1 MKTISLTVPMD
12 YNALTRASDM
22 LHGLAL
28 DLNRE
33 EGKVADSVP
42 TKATP
47 AQGEIMPDATPA
59 LRHPNGQPDYTEAEQ
74 QFAES
79 VAESGPGP
87 STTAVDDQHT
97 PEPDAASVFGE
108 GPGPEVFA
116 DPKPTPETAT
126 TATGTDSAQ
135 PAETTA
141 SAATT
146 AETPEPAQNATAPAG
161 VDLAPSVNT
170 GTLIPWDARIHA
182 GSKAKLAKKPHGWKM
197 KRGVSDELVDQ
208 VEAELIAAM
217 KASPANP
224 VESTPAPPAS
234 EPTPAAPAQ
243 PAAPTGAVTTFPA
256 LMSAITSNKIDQATV
271 TAAVNKAGLQ
281 SLPLLAARPD
291 LIPTV
296 AAELGFGG

>member
-22 LHGLAL
+22 LRGLAL

-33 EGKVADSVP
+33 EGKVADEAPKP
-42 TKATP
+42 TTAATAPAQDAQTITTSATP
-47 AQGEIMPDATPA
+47 APTATDAVTSGTS
-59 LRHPNGQPDYTEAEQ
+59 N
-74 QFAES
+74 
-79 VAESGPGP
+79 GPGP
-87 STTAVDDQHT
+87 STTAVDDQDT
-97 PEPDAASVFGE
+97 PEPDAASVFG
-108 GPGPEVFA
+108 GP
-116 DPKPTPETAT
+116 KPETAPT
-126 TATGTDSAQ
+126 TATGPAGPGETSTEAAVDATTENTQAGQ
-135 PAETTA
+135 PAEST
-141 SAATT
+141 
-146 AETPEPAQNATAPAG
+146 ETPPG
-161 VDLAPSVNT
+161 IDLAPSVNT

-182 GSKAKLAKKPHGWKM
+182 SSKAKLAKKPHGWKM
-197 KRGVSDELVDQ
+197 KRGVSDDLVDQ
-208 VEAELIAAM
+208 VEAELVAAM
-217 KASPANP
+217 QASPANP
-224 VESTPAPPAS
+224 VESTPTPPPAS

-243 PAAPTGAVTTFPA
+243 PAAPIGAVTTFPA

>member
-33 EGKVADSVP
+33 EGKVADEAPKP
-42 TKATP
+42 TTAATAPAPDAQTLTTSATP
-47 AQGEIMPDATPA
+47 APTATDAVT
-59 LRHPNGQPDYTEAEQ
+59 
-74 QFAES
+74 
-79 VAESGPGP
+79 SGT
-87 STTAVDDQHT
+87 SDDT
-97 PEPDAASVFGE
+97 PEPDAASVFG
-108 GPGPEVFA
+108 
-116 DPKPTPETAT
+116 DPKPETAPT
-126 TATGTDSAQ
+126 SATGPAGPGETSTEAAVDATTENTQAGQ
-135 PAETTA
+135 PAEST
-141 SAATT
+141 
-146 AETPEPAQNATAPAG
+146 ETPPG
-161 VDLAPSVNT
+161 IDLAPSVNT
-170 GTLIPWDARIHA
+170 GALIPWDARIHA
-182 GSKAKLAKKPHGWKM
+182 SSKAKLAKKPNGWKM

-224 VESTPAPPAS
+224 AESTPAPPAI

-256 LMSAITSNKIDQATV
+256 LMSAITSNKIDPATV

>member
-33 EGKVADSVP
+33 EGKVADEAPKP
-42 TKATP
+42 TTAATAPAPDAQTLTTSATP
-47 AQGEIMPDATPA
+47 APTATDAATS
-59 LRHPNGQPDYTEAEQ
+59 GTSDYIA
-74 QFAES
+74 
-79 VAESGPGP
+79 GPGP
-87 STTAVDDQHT
+87 FTTAVDDQHT

-141 SAATT
+141 NAATT
-146 AETPEPAQNATAPAG
+146 VGTPEPAQNATAPAG

-224 VESTPAPPAS
+224 VESTPAPPPAS

>member
-33 EGKVADSVP
+33 EGKVADEAPKP
-42 TKATP
+42 TTAATAPAPDAQTLTTSATP
-47 AQGEIMPDATPA
+47 AQTAT
-59 LRHPNGQPDYTEAEQ
+59 D
-74 QFAES
+74 
-79 VAESGPGP
+79 VATSGT
-87 STTAVDDQHT
+87 SDDT
-97 PEPDAASVFGE
+97 PEPDAASVFG
-108 GPGPEVFA
+108 
-116 DPKPTPETAT
+116 DPKPQAPETAT

-146 AETPEPAQNATAPAG
+146 VETPEPAQNAAAPAG

-170 GTLIPWDARIHA
+170 GALIPWDARIHA
-182 GSKAKLAKKPHGWKM
+182 SSKAKLAKEPNGWKM
-197 KRGVSDELVDQ
+197 KRGVSDDLVDQ
-208 VEAELIAAM
+208 VEAELVAAM
-217 KASPANP
+217 QASPANP
-224 VESTPAPPAS
+224 VESTPTPPPAS
-234 EPTPAAPAQ
+234 EPAPSAPAQ

>member
-33 EGKVADSVP
+33 EGKVADEAPKP
-42 TKATP
+42 TTAATAPAPDAQTLTTSATP
-47 AQGEIMPDATPA
+47 AQTAT
-59 LRHPNGQPDYTEAEQ
+59 D
-74 QFAES
+74 
-79 VAESGPGP
+79 VATSGT
-87 STTAVDDQHT
+87 SDDT
-97 PEPDAASVFGE
+97 PEPDAASVFG
-108 GPGPEVFA
+108 
-116 DPKPTPETAT
+116 DPKPQAPETAT

-141 SAATT
+141 NAATT

-224 VESTPAPPAS
+224 VESTPTPPPVDAGRS
-234 EPTPAAPAQ
+234 VVSADPAIGVVHAPAQ

>member
-1 MKTISLTVPMD
+1 MNNISLTVPMD
-12 YNALTRASDM
+12 KNALTRAAEM
-22 LHGLAL
+22 LQGLAS
-28 DLNRE
+28 DLSGE
-33 EGKVADSVP
+33 PVKVETHEHAPSVG
-42 TKATP
+42 A
-47 AQGEIMPDATPA
+47 
-59 LRHPNGQPDYTEAEQ
+59 
-74 QFAES
+74 
-79 VAESGPGP
+79 
-87 STTAVDDQHT
+87 STTAVDDQHVT
-97 PEPDAASVFGE
+97 EPAAT
-108 GPGPEVFA
+108 EVFA
-116 DPKPTPETAT
+116 QQPEATPSPSLFAEQPAEAPKQEAAETAT
-126 TATGTDSAQ
+126 TAAATDSAQ

-141 SAATT
+141 NAATT
-146 AETPEPAQNATAPAG
+146 VETPEPAQNATAPAG

>member
-33 EGKVADSVP
+33 EGKVADGAPKPAP
-42 TKATP
+42 TADTATVADTSTATETSGPAAVSTDTP
-47 AQGEIMPDATPA
+47 APPATEV
-59 LRHPNGQPDYTEAEQ
+59 ND
-74 QFAES
+74 
-79 VAESGPGP
+79 
-87 STTAVDDQHT
+87 
-97 PEPDAASVFGE
+97 EPDAASVFGE

-116 DPKPTPETAT
+116 TPETAT

-141 SAATT
+141 T

-243 PAAPTGAVTTFPA
+243 PATHTGAVTTFPA

>member
-33 EGKVADSVP
+33 EGKVADEAPKP
-42 TKATP
+42 TTAATAPAPDAQTLTTSATP
-47 AQGEIMPDATPA
+47 APTATDVVTSGTS
-59 LRHPNGQPDYTEAEQ
+59 NDTEE
-74 QFAES
+74 
-79 VAESGPGP
+79 VN
-87 STTAVDDQHT
+87 D
-97 PEPDAASVFGE
+97 EPDAASVFGE

-141 SAATT
+141 NAATT

>member
-33 EGKVADSVP
+33 EGKVADEAPKP
-42 TKATP
+42 TTAATAPAPDAQTLTTSATP
-47 AQGEIMPDATPA
+47 APTATDVVTSGTSNDTGEVND
-59 LRHPNGQPDYTEAEQ
+59 
-74 QFAES
+74 
-79 VAESGPGP
+79 
-87 STTAVDDQHT
+87 
-97 PEPDAASVFGE
+97 EPDAASVFGE

-126 TATGTDSAQ
+126 TAAGTDSAQ

-141 SAATT
+141 NAATT

-256 LMSAITSNKIDQATV
+256 LMSAITSNKIDQAMV

>member
-33 EGKVADSVP
+33 EGKVADEAPKP
-42 TKATP
+42 TTAATAATAATAPAPDAQTLTTSATP
-47 AQGEIMPDATPA
+47 APTATDAVT
-59 LRHPNGQPDYTEAEQ
+59 
-74 QFAES
+74 
-79 VAESGPGP
+79 SGT
-87 STTAVDDQHT
+87 SDDT
-97 PEPDAASVFGE
+97 PEPDAASVFGGPKLE
-108 GPGPEVFA
+108 TAPTIATGPAGPG
-116 DPKPTPETAT
+116 ETSTEAAVDAT
-126 TATGTDSAQ
+126 TENTQAGQ
-135 PAETTA
+135 PAENTA
-141 SAATT
+141 
-146 AETPEPAQNATAPAG
+146 TPPG
-161 VDLAPSVNT
+161 IDLAPSVNT
-170 GTLIPWDARIHA
+170 GALIPWDARIHA
-182 GSKAKLAKKPHGWKM
+182 SSKAKLAKKPHGWKM
-197 KRGVSDELVDQ
+197 KRGVSDDLVDQ
-208 VEAELIAAM
+208 VEAELVAAM
-217 KASPANP
+217 QASPANP
-224 VESTPAPPAS
+224 VESTPTPPPAS

>member
-33 EGKVADSVP
+33 EGKVADEAPKP
-42 TKATP
+42 TTVATAP
-47 AQGEIMPDATPA
+47 APDAATSNNIA
-59 LRHPNGQPDYTEAEQ
+59 
-74 QFAES
+74 
-79 VAESGPGP
+79 GPGP

-108 GPGPEVFA
+108 GPGQEVFA

-141 SAATT
+141 NAATT
-146 AETPEPAQNATAPAG
+146 VETPEPAQNATAPAG

-281 SLPLLAARPD
+281 SLQLLAARPD

>member
-1 MKTISLTVPMD
+1 
-12 YNALTRASDM
+12 M

-33 EGKVADSVP
+33 EGKVADEAPKKEAGVSTIGSTTSPTAVP
-42 TKATP
+42 QSAEAAEAFPMTATASTDTP
-47 AQGEIMPDATPA
+47 APPATEV
-59 LRHPNGQPDYTEAEQ
+59 ND
-74 QFAES
+74 
-79 VAESGPGP
+79 
-87 STTAVDDQHT
+87 
-97 PEPDAASVFGE
+97 EPDAASVFGE

-135 PAETTA
+135 PAET
-141 SAATT
+141 
-146 AETPEPAQNATAPAG
+146 PEPTQNATAPAG
-161 VDLAPSVNT
+161 VDLAPSINT

-224 VESTPAPPAS
+224 VEAAPAPPPVDAS
-234 EPTPAAPAQ
+234 RSIVSADPAIGVVHQ
-243 PAAPTGAVTTFPA
+243 KPAAPTGAVTTFPA

>member
-33 EGKVADSVP
+33 EGKVAEDTPKP
-42 TKATP
+42 TTAATAPAPDAQTLTTSATP
-47 AQGEIMPDATPA
+47 AQTVTDAVT
-59 LRHPNGQPDYTEAEQ
+59 
-74 QFAES
+74 
-79 VAESGPGP
+79 SGTSDNIAGP
-87 STTAVDDQHT
+87 TAVDDA
-97 PEPDAASVFGE
+97 EPDAASVFGE
-108 GPGPEVFA
+108 GPGPGVFA

-141 SAATT
+141 NAATT
-146 AETPEPAQNATAPAG
+146 AETPEPAKNATAPAG

>member
-33 EGKVADSVP
+33 EGKVADEAPKP
-42 TKATP
+42 TTAATAPAPDAQTLTTSATP
-47 AQGEIMPDATPA
+47 APTATDAATSGTSD
-59 LRHPNGQPDYTEAEQ
+59 NTEE
-74 QFAES
+74 
-79 VAESGPGP
+79 
-87 STTAVDDQHT
+87 DDQPT
-97 PEPDAASVFGE
+97 PEPDAASVFG
-108 GPGPEVFA
+108 GP
-116 DPKPTPETAT
+116 KLETAPT
-126 TATGTDSAQ
+126 TATVPAGPGETSTEATADATTENTQAGQ
-135 PAETTA
+135 PAESTA
-141 SAATT
+141 
-146 AETPEPAQNATAPAG
+146 TPPG
-161 VDLAPSVNT
+161 IDLAPSVNT

-224 VESTPAPPAS
+224 AESTPAPPAI

-256 LMSAITSNKIDQATV
+256 LMSAITSNKIDPATV

-291 LIPTV
+291 LIPAV

>member
-33 EGKVADSVP
+33 EGKVADEAPKP
-42 TKATP
+42 TTAATAPAPDAQTLTTSATP
-47 AQGEIMPDATPA
+47 APTATDAVT
-59 LRHPNGQPDYTEAEQ
+59 
-74 QFAES
+74 
-79 VAESGPGP
+79 SGT
-87 STTAVDDQHT
+87 SDDT
-97 PEPDAASVFGE
+97 PEPDAVSVFG
-108 GPGPEVFA
+108 
-116 DPKPTPETAT
+116 DPKPEAPTTAT
-126 TATGTDSAQ
+126 TAAGTDSAQ

>member
-33 EGKVADSVP
+33 EGKVADETPKPDTPP
-42 TKATP
+42 TADIATVSDISTATETSAPAVVSTDTP
-47 AQGEIMPDATPA
+47 APPA
-59 LRHPNGQPDYTEAEQ
+59 AEV
-74 QFAES
+74 S
-79 VAESGPGP
+79 
-87 STTAVDDQHT
+87 D
-97 PEPDAASVFGE
+97 EPDAASVFGE

-116 DPKPTPETAT
+116 DQKPTPE

-141 SAATT
+141 NAATT

>member
-33 EGKVADSVP
+33 EGKVANEAPKP
-42 TKATP
+42 TTAAPDAQTLTTAATP
-47 AQGEIMPDATPA
+47 APTTTDAATSGTSDNTA
-59 LRHPNGQPDYTEAEQ
+59 
-74 QFAES
+74 
-79 VAESGPGP
+79 GPGP

-97 PEPDAASVFGE
+97 PEPDAASVFG
-108 GPGPEVFA
+108 GP
-116 DPKPTPETAT
+116 KPETAPT
-126 TATGTDSAQ
+126 TATVPAGPGETSTEAAVDATTENTQ
-135 PAETTA
+135 AGKPAEST
-141 SAATT
+141 
-146 AETPEPAQNATAPAG
+146 ETAPAGNG

-224 VESTPAPPAS
+224 VESTPAP
-234 EPTPAAPAQ
+234 AAPAQ

-256 LMSAITSNKIDQATV
+256 LMSAITSNKIDPAAV

>member
-33 EGKVADSVP
+33 EGKVADEAPKPAP
-42 TKATP
+42 TADTSTATETSGPAAASTDTP
-47 AQGEIMPDATPA
+47 APPATEV
-59 LRHPNGQPDYTEAEQ
+59 ND
-74 QFAES
+74 
-79 VAESGPGP
+79 
-87 STTAVDDQHT
+87 
-97 PEPDAASVFGE
+97 EPDAASVFGE

-116 DPKPTPETAT
+116 DPKPETAPT
-126 TATGTDSAQ
+126 TATVQGGAV
-135 PAETTA
+135 ETSTEA
-141 SAATT
+141 AVAATT
-146 AETPEPAQNATAPAG
+146 GSTQTGQLAESTETAPAGNG

-182 GSKAKLAKKPHGWKM
+182 GSKAKLAKAPHGWKM